1 MRFSMLEK
9 VGFSL
14 LITAC
19 IISVSNFISSAL
31 VHAEKLESPVYPTK
45 IVAKAAPE
53 QQVADENALAM
64 LSDSDAKKG
73 LKLFKKCKSC
83 HTVEEGGKNK
93 VGPNLWNVVGRAK
106 GSVAGFTYSSA
117 ITELGGGWSYSDLD
131 KFLAA
136 PKTFAKGTKMSFAGI
151 KKASDRAAVLLS
163 LRSLSSSPKPLP

>member
-1 MRFSMLEK
+1 MHFSVLEK

-14 LITAC
+14 LIAIC
-19 IISVSNFISSAL
+19 IISVSNFTGSAL
-31 VHAEKLESPVYPTK
+31 VNAEKLASPVYPTK
-45 IVAKAAPE
+45 IAVKVAPE
-53 QQVADENALAM
+53 QLAVDEDALAM
-64 LSDSDAKKG
+64 LSDSDAIKG

-106 GSVAGFTYSSA
+106 GSVAGFTYSTA
-117 ITELGGGWSYSDLD
+117 ITKLGGGWSYSDLD

-151 KKASDRAAVLLS
+151 KKASDRAAVLLY